1 MGIGGGDGLG
11 VGGDGF
17 GDGGGVGHVAS
28 LQHVNELELTAE

>member
-28 LQHVNELELTAE
+28 LQHVRELELTAE